1 MVNKVILVGN
11 VGKDPEVKKLDGGM
25 TVAKFSLA
33 TSEKYT
39 NRQGDKVES
48 TEWHNIVVW
57 NRLAEIVEQYVSKG
71 SRLYLE
77 GKLKTRSW
85 DGQDGTKRY
94 TTEVFV
100 NNMQMLSTRQESGQ
114 SQRSTQQQTRYQSQS
129 EYQPQPSYEPEFD
142 APEEDLPF

>member
-1 MVNKVILVGN
+1 
-11 VGKDPEVKKLDGGM
+11 
-25 TVAKFSLA
+25 
-33 TSEKYT
+33 
-39 NRQGDKVES
+39 
-48 TEWHNIVVW
+48 
-57 NRLAEIVEQYVSKG
+57 LAEIVEQYVSKG